1 MAYQIPTLRFRE
13 FDANGDPLAGGKVYT
28 YAAGTTTPLATYTTA
43 AAAVENANPVILD
56 ANGRGTIYLSSS
68 SYKIVVKDANDVVQ
82 YTEDNIAPQS
92 VDSGFTTG
100 DVKTT
105 LKIVADSGWVL
116 MDDKT
121 IGNNASSATGR
132 ANDDTEALFT
142 LLWNNTANADCAVST
157 GRGASAAADFAANKT
172 IALPKTLG
180 RALAGY
186 GSGSGLTAR
195 ALAAITGVESHV
207 LTEAQMPSHTHTQV
221 AHDHTDPGH
230 SHGIWNQAV
239 GTATASSGVANDNR
253 YAVVDVSGA
262 NANAKYNAM
271 SAELANVD
279 ATTAVN
285 QNAGSGSAHPN
296 MQPTVFMNFMV
307 KL

>member
-68 SYKIVVKDANDVVQ
+68 SYKIVVKDANDVTQ
-82 YTEDNIAPQS
+82 YTEDNIAPIS

-207 LTEAQMPSHTHTQV
+207 LTEAQMPAHTHAFTGV
-221 AHDHTDPGH
+221 AHNHTINING
-230 SHGIWNQAV
+230 GVGEAV
-239 GTATASSGVANDNR
+239 GTAP
-253 YAVVDVSGA
+253 
-262 NANAKYNAM
+262 
-271 SAELANVD
+271 
-279 ATTAVN
+279 ATTANALANSTQVEN
-285 QNAGSGSAHPN
+285 EGIWHRTTGGQNSVVMNNTTPTGTNASMGSGSAHPN
-296 MQPTVFMNFMV
+296 VQPTVFMNFMV